1 MSQSTAPPTYDK
13 RHYTWTAPSTL
24 SSESII
30 KSSDDD
36 GAGHAKNSTHATQ
49 EQSSAI
55 PVIPRRSSYNY
66 AQDSARFFNLGS
78 NPPAGKP
85 AETKEKTTDGG
96 SEGQRNLFH
105 ARKNSYTMEDQKR
118 TQHEFMLKK
127 DDKPQSFSEV

>member
-36 GAGHAKNSTHATQ
+36 GAGHAKNRTQATQ
-49 EQSSAI
+49 EPPAI

-66 AQDSARFFNLGS
+66 AQDSARFSNLGS

-118 TQHEFMLKK
+118 TQLEFMLKK